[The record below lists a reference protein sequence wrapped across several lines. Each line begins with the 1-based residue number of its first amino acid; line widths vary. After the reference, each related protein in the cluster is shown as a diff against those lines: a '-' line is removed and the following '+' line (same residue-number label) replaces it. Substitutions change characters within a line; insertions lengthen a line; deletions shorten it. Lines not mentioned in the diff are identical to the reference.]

1 MPIFIK
7 IGQYLAGQ
15 MDPDF
20 CVKNYKIFI
29 LGHIYSGHIPEKLI
43 VYPRGV
49 VDLQINSNYMA
60 VCTLMWELSV
70 IR

>member
-1 MPIFIK
+1 MPVLLK

-29 LGHIYSGHIPEKLI
+29 LGAYILAPEGHRPERLI

-49 VDLQINSNYMA
+49 VDL
-60 VCTLMWELSV
+60 
-70 IR
+70 